1 MSSEQS
7 SATLANADSL
17 LARLLM
23 ASNNSHNGNYML
35 ANIQQS
41 TPGVQ
46 CDTVS
51 SLVGGTSNLLDLKL
65 AQQQQQQQQQQ
76 NSRHSTPLGTKT
88 LNSYFQAEAEN
99 LKSAKQSAAAAA
111 AAATTKTTTTSE
123 LVRQGSSL
131 RSVAA
136 ASATASVDG
145 GGDDQLSEE
154 HIKDHKDELDTEFDQ
169 AFKRLNR
176 VKDNY
181 NTHMKFMDIVKS

>member
-1 MSSEQS
+1 MLSSEQS

-76 NSRHSTPLGTKT
+76 NSASI
-88 LNSYFQAEAEN
+88 QAH
-99 LKSAKQSAAAAA
+99 QSDDD
-111 AAATTKTTTTSE
+111 E
-123 LVRQGSSL
+123 
-131 RSVAA
+131 AA
-136 ASATASVDG
+136 ASSLHSAVLHQKYFANIESFVDIG
-145 GGDDQLSEE
+145 VPKLVNKLTSLCQDAF
-154 HIKDHKDELDTEFDQ
+154 DE
-169 AFKRLNR
+169 
-176 VKDNY
+176 
-181 NTHMKFMDIVKS
+181 